1 VRGERA
7 TAHPLSLLTSYP
19 LLFLSDDTRYGS
31 PPLGVDGLDHFA
43 PVHHPKRSDQ
53 AGQLAGPQ
61 QVAVRGRAPA
71 RLALRLEERLY
82 DEQAAGRDQL
92 EDSRHAGSVKIIEHQ
107 NRIKSPQFGPLA
119 LEIQLPPIDRDTRAG
134 RPVPRPDELE
144 GIAIDRHDLV
154 PQLRR
159 RQTVAPLTTGQVEH
173 PASGTYPVSV
183 PEKPGAGP
191 HSRRSLERATV
202 GQLAAQPADLLVIGG
217 GINGSGIARDAA
229 MRGLRTILVEQSDLG
244 SGTSSRSSRLIH
256 GGLRYLE
263 QGEFGMV
270 LEANRERRTL
280 QRIAPHLVWPLP
292 FVFPVHRGDRIS
304 RWRLAAGMLLYDVL
318 ALFRNVRPHR
328 ILGKRG
334 MLEAEPM
341 LRDRGLLGGARYYD
355 AQCDDARLVV
365 ATARSAVHHGA
376 LVANYMTVR
385 SLERTAG
392 RVVGAQLEDRLT
404 GEQGVIRASV
414 VVNATG
420 PWADRVRRLE
430 DAGASPLLQPTKGI
444 HVVVDRSRLEHREA
458 IAFTSPIDG
467 RVMFV
472 LPWGDLSYI
481 GTTDTDSSE
490 PPDELSVSADDM
502 VYLLRSANARF
513 PSARLSLDDVRATW
527 VGLRPLLKDSNRRAA
542 SSRSREHAIVHGSGG
557 MLTVVGGKLTTYRSM
572 AAEVV
577 NHAMREL
584 RHRDGRRRYAEARTD
599 EDPLPGG
606 EAADLSQFRERGLE
620 LGMEAAC
627 VDHLLRHYGTEAAG
641 IFNLGGA
648 DRRLFRRLL
657 EPHPAIEAEV
667 IHAVR
672 RELAQTVEDVLV
684 RRFHLYY
691 EHPEQGAPAARRVAE
706 LMAEELGWDTARIQ
720 EEAERY
726 RSFVRANR
734 RVLS

>member
-1 VRGERA
+1 M
-7 TAHPLSLLTSYP
+7 SM
-19 LLFLSDDTRYGS
+19 
-31 PPLGVDGLDHFA
+31 
-43 PVHHPKRSDQ
+43 
-53 AGQLAGPQ
+53 
-61 QVAVRGRAPA
+61 
-71 RLALRLEERLY
+71 
-82 DEQAAGRDQL
+82 
-92 EDSRHAGSVKIIEHQ
+92 
-107 NRIKSPQFGPLA
+107 
-119 LEIQLPPIDRDTRAG
+119 
-134 RPVPRPDELE
+134 
-144 GIAIDRHDLV
+144 
-154 PQLRR
+154 
-159 RQTVAPLTTGQVEH
+159 
-173 PASGTYPVSV
+173 

-191 HSRRSLERATV
+191 HSRRSLERATIA
-202 GQLAAQPADLLVIGG
+202 QLAAQPADLLVIGG
-217 GINGSGIARDAA
+217 GINGAGIARDAA
-229 MRGLRTILVEQSDLG
+229 MRGLRTILVEQNDLG

-263 QGEFGMV
+263 QGQFGMV
-270 LEANRERRTL
+270 LEANRERRAL

-292 FVFPVHRGDRIS
+292 FVFPVHQGDRIS

-328 ILGKRG
+328 MLGKRR

-365 ATARSAVHHGA
+365 ATARSAIHHGA
-376 LVANYMTVR
+376 LVANYMSVR
-385 SLERTAG
+385 ALERTAG

-404 GEQGVIRASV
+404 GEHGVIRASV

-420 PWADRVRRLE
+420 PWADLVRRLE
-430 DAGASPLLQPTKGI
+430 DAGAAPLLHPTKGI
-444 HVVVDRSRLEHREA
+444 HVVVDRSRLDHREA

-472 LPWGDLSYI
+472 LPWGNLSYI
-481 GTTDTDSSE
+481 GTTDTDTSE
-490 PPDELSVSADDM
+490 PPDELSVNADDM

-527 VGLRPLLKDSNRRAA
+527 AGLRPLLRDRDGRAA
-542 SSRSREHAIVHGSGG
+542 STRSREHAVVHGSGG
-557 MLTVVGGKLTTYRSM
+557 MLTVVGGKLTTYRAL

-577 NHAMREL
+577 NQAMREF
-584 RHRDGRRRYAEARTD
+584 RHHDNRRRYADARTD

-606 EAADLSQFRERGLE
+606 ETADFSQFRERGLE
-620 LGMEAAC
+620 LGMDAAS

-648 DRRLFRRLL
+648 DRRLFQPLA

-672 RELAQTVEDVLV
+672 RELAQTVEDVMV
-684 RRFHLYY
+684 RRFHLFY
-691 EHPEQGAPAARRVAE
+691 EHPEHGVPAAHRVAE
-706 LMAEELGWDTARIQ
+706 LMGEELGWDTARVR

-726 RSFVRANR
+726 RSFVRGNT
-734 RVLS
+734 RVFA

>member
-1 VRGERA
+1 MQDLERGN
-7 TAHPLSLLTSYP
+7 
-19 LLFLSDDTRYGS
+19 
-31 PPLGVDGLDHFA
+31 
-43 PVHHPKRSDQ
+43 Q
-53 AGQLAGPQ
+53 AGQFAGMQ
-61 QVAVRGRAPA
+61 QMAVRGGTPA
-71 RLALRLEERLY
+71 RLALRLEKCFHY
-82 DEQAAGRDQL
+82 EQAAGRDQP

-107 NRIKSPQFGPLA
+107 NRFKSPQVGPLG
-119 LEIQLPPIDRDTRAG
+119 LEVKLSPIDRDAHSG
-134 RPVPRPDELE
+134 RLLPTASQLE
-144 GIAIDRHDLV
+144 RVAIDRDHRV
-154 PQLRR
+154 AQLDG
-159 RQTVAPLTTGQVEH
+159 RQAVASLAAGKVQH
-173 PASGTYPVSV
+173 PAAWAYSMSM

-202 GQLAAQPADLLVIGG
+202 GRLTAQPADLLVIGG
-217 GINGSGIARDAA
+217 GINGCGIARDAA
-229 MRGLRTILVEQSDLG
+229 MRGLRTILVEQNDLG

-304 RWRLAAGMLLYDVL
+304 RWRLAAGMMLYDVL

-328 ILGKRG
+328 LLGKRG

-365 ATARSAVHHGA
+365 ATARSAVHQGA
-376 LVANYMTVR
+376 LIANYMAVR
-385 SLERTAG
+385 ALERTAG
-392 RVVGAQLEDRLT
+392 RVVGAQVEDRLT

-430 DAGASPLLQPTKGI
+430 DAGAVPLLQPTKGI
-444 HVVVDRSRLEHREA
+444 HVVVDRSRLDHREA
-458 IAFTSPIDG
+458 VAFTSPIDG

-472 LPWGDLSYI
+472 LPWGNLSYI

-490 PPDELSVSADDM
+490 PPDELSITADDM

-513 PSARLSLDDVRATW
+513 PSARLSLEDVRATW
-527 VGLRPLLKDSNRRAA
+527 AGLRPLLRDSERAA
-542 SSRSREHAIVHGSGG
+542 SSRSREHAIVQGSGG

-577 NHAMREL
+577 NQAMREL
-584 RHRDGRRRYAEARTD
+584 RHRDGRRRYADARTD

-606 EAADLSQFRERGLE
+606 ETADLSQFRERGLE
-620 LGMEAAC
+620 LGIEPAS

-648 DRRLFRRLL
+648 DRRLLRRLL

-667 IHAVR
+667 VHAVR

-691 EHPEQGAPAARRVAE
+691 EHPEQGAPAAQRVAE
-706 LMAEELGWDTARIQ
+706 LMGEELGWNAGRVQ

-726 RSFVRANR
+726 RSFVAATALARD
-734 RVLS
+734 

>member
-1 VRGERA
+1 
-7 TAHPLSLLTSYP
+7 
-19 LLFLSDDTRYGS
+19 
-31 PPLGVDGLDHFA
+31 
-43 PVHHPKRSDQ
+43 
-53 AGQLAGPQ
+53 
-61 QVAVRGRAPA
+61 
-71 RLALRLEERLY
+71 
-82 DEQAAGRDQL
+82 
-92 EDSRHAGSVKIIEHQ
+92 
-107 NRIKSPQFGPLA
+107 
-119 LEIQLPPIDRDTRAG
+119 
-134 RPVPRPDELE
+134 
-144 GIAIDRHDLV
+144 
-154 PQLRR
+154 
-159 RQTVAPLTTGQVEH
+159 
-173 PASGTYPVSV
+173 
-183 PEKPGAGP
+183 
-191 HSRRSLERATV
+191 LERATV
-202 GQLAAQPADLLVIGG
+202 EHLATQPADLLVIGG
-217 GINGSGIARDAA
+217 GINGAGIARDAA
-229 MRGLRTILVEQSDLG
+229 MRGLRTILVEQNDLG

-304 RWRLAAGMLLYDVL
+304 RWRLGAGMILYDLL

-328 ILGKRG
+328 MLGKRG

-376 LVANYMTVR
+376 LVANYMAVR
-385 SLERTAG
+385 ALERTAG

-430 DAGASPLLQPTKGI
+430 DAGATPLLQPTKGV
-444 HVVVDRSRLEHREA
+444 HVLVDRSRLDHRDA
-458 IAFTSPIDG
+458 VAFTSPIDG

-472 LPWGDLSYI
+472 LPWGNLSYI

-490 PPDELSVSADDM
+490 SPDELSISADDM
-502 VYLLRSANARF
+502 IYLLRSANSRF
-513 PSARLSLDDVRATW
+513 PSARLSIEDVRAAW
-527 VGLRPLLKDSNRRAA
+527 AGLRPLVADSDRGPA
-542 SSRSREHAIVHGSGG
+542 SSRSREHVIVAGSGG

-577 NHAMREL
+577 DHAMREL
-584 RHRDGRRRYAEARTD
+584 RHRDGRPRHAEARTD

-620 LGMEAAC
+620 LGIAAVS

-657 EPHPAIEAEV
+657 APHPAIEAEV
-667 IHAVR
+667 VHAVR

-691 EHPEQGAPAARRVAE
+691 EDPDHGTPAARRVAE
-706 LMAEELGWDTARIQ
+706 VMGEELGWDEPRIE
-720 EEAERY
+720 EEAQRY
-726 RSFVRANR
+726 RSFVNANA
-734 RVLS
+734 RVPTVQQS